1 MASGGLLTATRSALA
16 SLRER
21 ESALQAELDAVSADI
36 DASEKGAH
44 AVLRVDPPIRD
55 EALVW
60 APLPTLQRRAE
71 ARAAEGRVALG
82 GGRVVRS
89 AAWTPPPSGL
99 RASAGCEPRL
109 DGWLVEVAPTVA

>member
-55 EALVW
+55 EALV
-60 APLPTLQRRAE
+60 PLDEQL
-71 ARAAEGRVALG
+71 ARPQTSRVASS
-82 GGRVVRS
+82 RS
-89 AAWTPPPSGL
+89 SRCSVGA
-99 RASAGCEPRL
+99 
-109 DGWLVEVAPTVA
+109 V

>member
-36 DASEKGAH
+36 DASEMGAH

-60 APLPTLQRRAE
+60 APLPTLRYSTWRGPVATRHRRP
-71 ARAAEGRVALG
+71 RAL
-82 GGRVVRS
+82 
-89 AAWTPPPSGL
+89 
-99 RASAGCEPRL
+99 
-109 DGWLVEVAPTVA
+109 